1 MLFAEELGRWW
12 KIIRNIAI
20 FVGALLSVVILV
32 DLVEAYATLR
42 GVHPWL
48 GYALVVALAG
58 GALWLAIKVL
68 GSLLRTPAVLSAPAI
83 ADGDHLTEREREVY
97 AKYLVRYAEGLL
109 ANEAVPEELRNIK
122 RALLATLV
130 EKEAPPAAAIETD
143 VIAPL
148 LGALDEKAQRIVRD
162 VTRNVM
168 LGVAFLPW
176 RSADLI
182 LVLQQNTKLVLQ
194 LTALYKSR
202 PLVREQMN
210 ILKDTLRVVATINFL
225 NLGRGFIETLGK
237 SVPVVG
243 RYIDNLAE
251 GGGAAF
257 LTFVTGQ
264 AAIDRCRAYRGWNY
278 ERGVEGMKSQLKSF
292 FIEVGKMVTADLMPH
307 VYALASDRAKKL
319 WDGIRAAVTST
330 FEKTADGI
338 TRFVKKS
345 KASGMRVTS

>member
-1 MLFAEELGRWW
+1 MVFAEELGRWW
-12 KIIRNIAI
+12 KIIRNIAL

-58 GALWLAIKVL
+58 GALWLATKVL
-68 GSLLRTPAVLSAPAI
+68 VSLLRTPSVLRAPAI
-83 ADGDHLTEREREVY
+83 ADPDQLTEREREAY
-97 AKYLVRYAEGLL
+97 AKYLVRYAERLVSNG
-109 ANEAVPEELRNIK
+109 AVPEELRNEK
-122 RALLATLV
+122 RTLLATLM
-130 EKEAPPAAAIETD
+130 EKEGPPAAAIETD

-148 LGALDEKAQRIVRD
+148 LATLDEKAQRIVRD

-182 LVLQQNTKLVLQ
+182 LVVQQNTKLVLQ
-194 LTALYKSR
+194 LTALYESR

-210 ILKDTLRVVATINFL
+210 ILRDTLRVVAAINFL
-225 NLGRGFIETLGK
+225 NLGRGFIESLGK
-237 SVPVVG
+237 AVPVVG
-243 RYIDNLAE
+243 RYIDNIAE
-251 GGGAAF
+251 GFGAGF

-264 AAIDRCRAYRGWNY
+264 AAIDRCRAYRGWSY
-278 ERGVEGMKSQLKSF
+278 EQGVEGMKSHLKGF
-292 FIEVGKMVTADLMPH
+292 FVEVGKMVTADLMPH
-307 VYALASDRAKKL
+307 IYALASEQVKRL
-319 WDGIRAAVTST
+319 WDNVRSAVAST

-338 TRFVKKS
+338 GRFVRKG
-345 KASGMRVTS
+345 KAGAEPA